1 MPVDKA
7 WEEYRESD
15 DWVRDDDEKPY
26 REGYFE
32 GQKSL
37 SPEVREE
44 ITRIINMIIAKDKI
58 ELFGD
63 GIKTRYYCAFCLTNT
78 AEEKSK
84 VMHDK
89 NCIIPR
95 LEKLLAKE

>member
-15 DWVRDDDEKPY
+15 DFVRDDDEQPY

-37 SPEVREE
+37 SPEVRE
-44 ITRIINMIIAKDKI
+44 
-58 ELFGD
+58 
-63 GIKTRYYCAFCLTNT
+63 
-78 AEEKSK
+78 
-84 VMHDK
+84 V
-89 NCIIPR
+89 
-95 LEKLLAKE
+95 LEKVGINYMQKITYADKTKPEESRCLHCLCTAVYGSPIEHAADCIVPISQKLLDKE

>member
-37 SPEVREE
+37 SPEVREVLKE
-44 ITRIINMIIAKDKI
+44 LIGSCEQLTKDKR
-58 ELFGD
+58 
-63 GIKTRYYCAFCLTNT
+63 GIFVK
-78 AEEKSK
+78 
-84 VMHDK
+84 
-89 NCIIPR
+89 CIICKKTNNYDSWKVFHNQSCAAYKA
-95 LEKLLAKE
+95 EKLLAK

>member
-37 SPEVREE
+37 SPEVRSFIGRAIVKVICCSE
-44 ITRIINMIIAKDKI
+44 D
-58 ELFGD
+58 D
-63 GIKTRYYCAFCLTNT
+63 CGISFYYCNDCGEEHRNPEDIKHKEYCLMSM
-78 AEEKSK
+78 A
-84 VMHDK
+84 
-89 NCIIPR
+89 
-95 LEKLLAKE
+95 EKLLAKE